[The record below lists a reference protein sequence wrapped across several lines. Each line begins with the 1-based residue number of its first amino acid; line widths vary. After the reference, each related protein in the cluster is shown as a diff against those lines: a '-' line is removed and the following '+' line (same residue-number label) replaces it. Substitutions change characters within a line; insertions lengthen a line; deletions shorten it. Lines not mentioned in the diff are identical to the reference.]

1 MLCTGVKGIL
11 DDRHVLLMVTVFENI
26 LKRGF
31 ILTCVYVCV
40 SLCEYGMH
48 LWGTESLDKG
58 AGFPRHGV
66 IGLLEDSFNS

>member
-1 MLCTGVKGIL
+1 MLCIGVKGIL

-40 SLCEYGMH
+40 SLCAYGMR
-48 LWGTESLDKG
+48 LWGAE
-58 AGFPRHGV
+58 
-66 IGLLEDSFNS
+66 